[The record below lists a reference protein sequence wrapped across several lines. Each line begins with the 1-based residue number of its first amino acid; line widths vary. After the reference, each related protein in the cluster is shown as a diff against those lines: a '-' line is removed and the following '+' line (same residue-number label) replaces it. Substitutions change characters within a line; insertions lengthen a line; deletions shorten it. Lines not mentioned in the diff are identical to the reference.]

1 MEENICFA
9 FCIVNTQ
16 TVQRLEALLHIWAEE
31 MCLQLTTKQLSSPIE
46 EKAGEYAML
55 LVDDG
60 DLNGETLSQL
70 QRLRERDLAIGLV
83 LLTADERI
91 AIDSY
96 QCHPNAVI
104 PEPLS
109 YAGLKAAMNRC
120 FACWSKG
127 LQWLDLPLQHRRL
140 RIPLYHLLYAEAAG
154 RNTILYCI
162 GEQVQVNCSL
172 SALEARL
179 PNPPFVRCQ
188 KSFVVHLAAVRR
200 IESGRLIMTDDRQ
213 ISVTRTR
220 LRQVQEEFSAY
231 QSVRSPGEGTE

>member
-1 MEENICFA
+1 MEEKICFA
-9 FCIVNTQ
+9 FCTADTQ
-16 TVQRLEALLHIWAEE
+16 TALRLEALLHIWAEE
-31 MCLQLTTKQLSSPIE
+31 MCLQLTTKRLSSPFE
-46 EKAGEYAML
+46 GEAEEYAML

-70 QRLRERDLAIGLV
+70 QRLRESDLAVGVV
-83 LLTADERI
+83 LLTADERV

-104 PEPLS
+104 PKPLS

-154 RNTILYCI
+154 RNAILYCI

-172 SALEARL
+172 SALEAML
-179 PNPPFVRCQ
+179 PKPPFVRCQ

-200 IESGRLIMTDDRQ
+200 IESGRLIMVDDRP
-213 ISVTRTR
+213 ISVTRAR

-231 QSVRSPGEGTE
+231 QTVRGPEKGTE

>member
-9 FCIVNTQ
+9 FCTAD
-16 TVQRLEALLHIWAEE
+16 THFAQRLKALLHIWAEE
-31 MCLQLTTKQLSSPIE
+31 MCVHVTTKWLSSPFE
-46 EKAGEYAML
+46 GEAQEYAML

-70 QRLRERDLAIGLV
+70 QRLRERNLAMGLV

-91 AIDSY
+91 AIHSY

-104 PEPLS
+104 PKPMS
-109 YAGLKAAMNRC
+109 YAGLKNAMSRC

-127 LQWLDLPLQHRRL
+127 LQWIDLPLQHRRL

-154 RNTILYCI
+154 RNAILHCI

-172 SALEARL
+172 SALEAML

-200 IESGRLIMTDDRQ
+200 IENGRLIMNDDRL
-213 ISVTRTR
+213 ISVTRAR

-231 QSVRSPGEGTE
+231 QTVRGSEEETE